1 MRSAE
6 QDFRAL
12 ADARL
17 PDSEPSEAAG
27 AELPDVDQ
35 QDMSD
40 VDRADDSE
48 ELTESVLAE
57 MLEESRLVPE
67 KPAERG
73 SEADFDDEDIASWIK
88 ELGHETEQSESRSAN
103 DEQLNEDEIPSILT
117 ELDDQLGSTDSP
129 EISPTASINLEPV
142 DDPVAEPPLQDDTFR
157 MSLDLA
163 RAYLEIGDQE
173 GAKDM
178 LKQALA
184 GTRNPEHRQQ
194 IQELLQQ
201 ID

>member
-6 QDFRAL
+6 RDFRAL
-12 ADARL
+12 ADAQL
-17 PDSEPSEAAG
+17 PDAEPTDTPEAD
-27 AELPDVDQ
+27 LPDVAG
-35 QDMSD
+35 S
-40 VDRADDSE
+40 RLADAEPGADE
-48 ELTESVLAE
+48 GITDSVLAE
-57 MLEESRLVPE
+57 MLEESRLQPE
-67 KPAERG
+67 TTARDS
-73 SEADFDDEDIASWIK
+73 SEADFDDDDIASWIK
-88 ELGHETEQSESRSAN
+88 ELGHETESAESQSAN
-103 DEQLNEDEIPSILT
+103 DEQLDDEEIPSILT
-117 ELDDQLGSTDSP
+117 ELDDQLGSANSP
-129 EISPTASINLEPV
+129 EISPPPSIHLEPV
-142 DDPVAEPPLQDDTFR
+142 DDSVGEPPLEDDTFT

-194 IQELLQQ
+194 IQELLEQ